1 MSLRKTPTFRRPI
14 PKGMAYLS
22 LMAAP
27 CLNDFVILR
36 GLGDGSSGSVHLVR
50 ERETGGLYALKAIRK
65 RKRSGTEVGIEPVMT
80 ERNTLLD
87 FRGNDFILQLRA
99 CFHDSRN
106 YYLVTEYHP
115 AGDLH
120 TFLLLKGS
128 PRHVVRF
135 YMAELLIAIEHI
147 HSKRIVHRDVKPENL
162 FIDSDGHVVLG
173 DFGLARKLTLGG
185 NTISSDDMFGTPAY
199 TPPEIFTGEAYGC
212 EVDIWAFGVML
223 YELITGKEAFKS
235 NSVPQDDPTWLA
247 HLARNI
253 IHDEL
258 DDSPHLTSESTDLI
272 GKLLRKRPKARLYDF
287 NEIKRHQFFD
297 GLDWDALSNRL
308 IAPPWKPNIGPGKD
322 LDHESPPLIPGNPY
336 DTEAECPDRD
346 FSFRFVPTA
355 LSPTFQRHQRVFG
368 KLEGAL
374 PAVIDWVEGS
384 APVLDISSASSCNS
398 SEVNVE
404 LVDAAEYRPARL
416 HGPPVRK
423 KNLRPLLR
431 WARGV
436 FGRRS
441 QGP

>member
-1 MSLRKTPTFRRPI
+1 
-14 PKGMAYLS
+14 MAYLS

-27 CLNDFVILR
+27 CLDDFVILR

-87 FRGNDFILQLRA
+87 FRGDDFVLQLRA

-106 YYLVTEYHP
+106 YYLVTEYHA

-120 TFLLLKGS
+120 TFLLRKGS

-147 HSKRIVHRDVKPENL
+147 HSKRIVHRDIKPENL
-162 FIDSDGHVVLG
+162 FLDNDGHIVLG
-173 DFGLARKLTLGG
+173 DFGLARKLTWGE
-185 NTISSDDMFGTPAY
+185 NTIPGDDMFGTPAY
-199 TPPEIFTGEAYGC
+199 TPPEIFMGDAYGC

-235 NSVPQDDPTWLA
+235 TTVPQDDPTWLA

-253 IHDEL
+253 IHDEVE
-258 DDSPHLTSESTDLI
+258 DCPHLTPESIDLI
-272 GKLLRKRPKARLYDF
+272 GKLLRKRPKTRLHDF
-287 NEIKRHQFFD
+287 NEIKRHQLFE

-308 IAPPWKPNIGPGKD
+308 ITPPWTPNIGPGKD

-336 DTEAECPDRD
+336 DEECNPDRD

-355 LSPTFQRHQRVFG
+355 LSPTFQRHQRVFS
-368 KLEGAL
+368 KLQGAL
-374 PAVIDWVEGS
+374 PAVVDWVEGS
-384 APVLDISSASSCNS
+384 APVLDVSSASSCTS
-398 SEVNVE
+398 SELNVE
-404 LVDAAEYRPARL
+404 LVDAADCYPASL
-416 HGPPVRK
+416 HGPPVRR
-423 KNLRPLLR
+423 KNLRPLMR
-431 WARGV
+431 WARSV